1 MDAEQLT
8 AKISD
13 IFLNWQ
19 VLLISFATFALL
31 GVIKSIGT
39 TKDKDGNIMGGVAQH
54 KWFQTFLPA
63 FPYVMA
69 LILCFLPGVPLPE
82 IVTKTIAVKVLYSVY
97 AGWLSD
103 KSYQL
108 ITNVID
114 KMIKKVAT

>member
-1 MDAEQLT
+1 MDSAQLT

-39 TKDKDGNIMGGVAQH
+39 SKDKDGNIVGGMAQH
-54 KWFQTFLPA
+54 RWFQTFLPA
-63 FPYVMA
+63 FPYVMS
-69 LILCFLPGVPLPE
+69 LILCSLPGVPLPD

-108 ITNVID
+108 ITNIIE
-114 KMIKKVAT
+114 KIIKKAST